1 MAAGRRVDRCRLRV
15 VGRGVVVSGRRHL
28 RGRAPVRGRWV
39 SLAGASFRLWGLGVV
54 CGRWV
59 SFRSWAGRGVIVGCR
74 VVGVV
79 VGPVRFEPRNDD
91 ERRFSVV
98 VRRSAVRE
106 ECNGRGSRL
115 TCTRCSRLCPLVGCH
130 GFAEPLLVGMVSGDG
145 W

>member
-1 MAAGRRVDRCRLRV
+1 MGPGCCSWAL
-15 VGRGVVVSGRRHL
+15 
-28 RGRAPVRGRWV
+28 
-39 SLAGASFRLWGLGVV
+39 GAV
-54 CGRWV
+54 CGHRL
-59 SFRSWAGRGVIVGCR
+59 WAGRGVIVGCR

-79 VGPVRFEPRNDD
+79 VGPVRFELRNDD

-98 VRRSAVRE
+98 VRRSVATSLFSDMAAVRE

-115 TCTRCSRLCPLVGCH
+115 TCTRCSRLCPLVGCR